1 MPVSKRKIFE
11 MTKETGTRANITR
24 LLDDQVSAMTE
35 RHSKVLPVR
44 ADFRFPQ
51 DYGQDGSNREMQR
64 LLKNT
69 VQHYRNQKVECCY
82 AAVREQNV
90 SDHPHYHALFLLDGN
105 KVQSPYGVAHKAQ
118 ELWKDIVSSPADG
131 LVDFCKPQPT
141 NPIPPLR
148 MIRRPSSKAG
158 GDVLA
163 RQQGEYE
170 TAIRIT
176 LQHGEYLAKERTK
189 GNAPAGVREVLASQV
204 RKKGKGHA

>member
-1 MPVSKRKIFE
+1 MA
-11 MTKETGTRANITR
+11 KETDVRAGIMR
-24 LLDDQVSAMTE
+24 LLEDQARAMTE

-51 DYGQDGSNREMQR
+51 DYVQDGSNLETQK

-69 VQHYRNQKVECCY
+69 VQYYRNQGIECRY
-82 AAVREQNV
+82 LAVREQNL
-90 SDHPHYHALFLLDGN
+90 SDHPHYHAMFLLDGN
-105 KVQSPYGVAHKAQ
+105 KVRSPYGVVQKTQ
-118 ELWKDIVSSPADG
+118 ELWKDIVSSSADG
-131 LVDFCKPQPT
+131 LVDFCKPQPS
-141 NPIPPLR
+141 NPIPPLQ

-163 RQQGEYE
+163 QQQGEYE

-176 LQHGEYLAKERTK
+176 LNHGEYLAKERTK